1 MRSPGSRFFSSPAFP
16 ESKVLF
22 FWPNHLRCNNSGKG
36 DNGLYIGSDSN
47 YSASEN
53 IINQNNT
60 NEPAQ
65 NPSKCINNSF
75 NTPSPTWNCGS
86 DIKTSQ
92 IIEKVYYHRTSS
104 SPIMMIT
111 EEIIARPHRTIIW
124 ILIGGTTSGWPDCV
138 VGPLFRLW
146 FVK

>member
-1 MRSPGSRFFSSPAFP
+1 MVFEKFLSVKFILKIKLNWLKKISLRSPGSRFFSSPAFP
-16 ESKVLF
+16 ETKVLF

-65 NPSKCINNSF
+65 NPASVLI
-75 NTPSPTWNCGS
+75 TALTLLHPLGIA
-86 DIKTSQ
+86 D
-92 IIEKVYYHRTSS
+92 
-104 SPIMMIT
+104 PILK
-111 EEIIARPHRTIIW
+111 PHR
-124 ILIGGTTSGWPDCV
+124 P
-138 VGPLFRLW
+138 
-146 FVK
+146 